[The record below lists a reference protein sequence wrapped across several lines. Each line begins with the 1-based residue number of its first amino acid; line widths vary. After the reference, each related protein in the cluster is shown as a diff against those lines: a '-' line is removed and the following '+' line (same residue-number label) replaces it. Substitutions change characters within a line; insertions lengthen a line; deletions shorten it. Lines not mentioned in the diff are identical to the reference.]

1 MLVPKSQ
8 SVFSLRI
15 PIEEWRTLASELLR
29 RPQPLLSLFTTA
41 VGMWLPLHLKGQESE
56 SE

>member
-15 PIEEWRTLASELLR
+15 PIEEGRTLASELLR

-41 VGMWLPLHLKGQESE
+41 VGMWLPLHLKGQES
-56 SE
+56 